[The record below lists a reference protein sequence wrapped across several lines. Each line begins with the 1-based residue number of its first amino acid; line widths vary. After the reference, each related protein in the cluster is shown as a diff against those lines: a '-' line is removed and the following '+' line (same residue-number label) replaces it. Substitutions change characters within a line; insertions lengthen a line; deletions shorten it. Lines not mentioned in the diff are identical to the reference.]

1 MLALPDLNSLPIEL
15 KKVIGMQPR
24 EAVLMKT
31 GYLCI
36 SNSLSVWKF
45 CQTWPLHFVRPER
58 VLVLGPYWT

>member
-45 CQTWPLHFVRPER
+45 CQTWSLHYVQP
-58 VLVLGPYWT
+58 